1 MSDSNPALTEFFYEV
16 TPERVLDA
24 VESLGVRCTG
34 RVLQL
39 NSLENR
45 VYEVE
50 LDVDNPESLSSKWD
64 AFRIVKFY
72 RPGRWTVEQ
81 ILEEHTFLAE
91 CNESELPVV
100 APLSFPDGT
109 TLQKVPGLSIQFA
122 IFPKVAG
129 RIVDE
134 MSREQLLQVGRLLA
148 RLHGVGMR
156 QPHKHRL
163 HLTVESHGRGSLRY
177 LNEHGVLPEGIKGY
191 YNQIAERLFST
202 TEPWFDGVKYQRI
215 HGDCHIG
222 NILWSRDELFVVDF
236 DDSFMGPCV
245 QDLWLLTPGRDED
258 SIRRREILLEGYE
271 FMRDFDRRT
280 LRLIEPLRALRM
292 IYFSAWIAKR
302 YEDPAFKRVFV
313 DFGSD
318 RYWREQL
325 IALQEVGEALGI
337 GYQ

>member
-1 MSDSNPALTEFFYEV
+1 MSEQNSALSEFFYEV

-50 LDVDNPESLSSKWD
+50 LDVDDPDQLPSKWD
-64 AFRIVKFY
+64 AYRIVKFY
-72 RPGRWTVEQ
+72 RPGRWSVEQ
-81 ILEEHTFLAE
+81 IREEHEFLAE
-91 CNESELPVV
+91 CKDAELPVV
-100 APLSFPDGT
+100 APLPFPDGS
-109 TLQKVPGLSIQFA
+109 TLRQVPGLSIQFA

-129 RIVDE
+129 RIMDE

-156 QPHKHRL
+156 RPHRYRMK
-163 HLTVESHGRGSLRY
+163 LTVETLGRSSLRY
-177 LNEHGVLPEGIKGY
+177 LNENGVLPESIKGY

-202 TEPWFDGVKYQRI
+202 TEPWFDGVASQRI

-258 SIRRREILLEGYE
+258 SIRQRDTILEGYE
-271 FMRDFDRRT
+271 FMRDFDRST

-292 IYFSAWIAKR
+292 IYFSSWIAKR
-302 YEDPAFKRVFV
+302 YEDPAFKKVFV

-325 IALQEVGEALGI
+325 VALQEVGEVLGI